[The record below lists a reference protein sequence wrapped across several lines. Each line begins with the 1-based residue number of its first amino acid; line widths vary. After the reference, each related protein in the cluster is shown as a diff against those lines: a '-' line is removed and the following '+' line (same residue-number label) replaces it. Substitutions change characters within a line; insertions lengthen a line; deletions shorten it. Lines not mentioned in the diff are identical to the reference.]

1 MILIPLRKLWTIKG
15 FLNLNENVL
24 HKQEK
29 DQHQIQQQH
38 QIH

>member
-1 MILIPLRKLWTIKG
+1 MILIPLQKLWMIKG

-29 DQHQIQQQH
+29 DQHQIRIQR